1 MGFVSPILSPER
13 TQFYSS
19 LRWPNETK
27 QKSAKGSVQLSSGSA
42 FAQAQ
47 VAALLNKFEL
57 HFTQKTN
64 QQQGQQQWAAN
75 KWPNKSQA
83 GRASNL

>member
-1 MGFVSPILSPER
+1 MKLNRKAPR
-13 TQFYSS
+13 AQFSS
-19 LRWPNETK
+19 
-27 QKSAKGSVQLSSGSA
+27 SSGSA

-75 KWPNKSQA
+75 KWPNKSQV